1 MKHVKL
7 ILYILVG
14 LVVVV
19 IVVQNHSAMSTAVTF
34 RINTLFFGEKT
45 TSLVSLYA
53 IVFIT
58 FILGVVLTGIYGIVE
73 RFRLKKRIKVLAKEL
88 QEKESELNSL
98 RNLPITS
105 DDVGTIKTESVEK
118 E

>member
-14 LVVVV
+14 LVVVA
-19 IVVQNHSAMSTAVTF
+19 IVVQNHAAMSTAVKF

-45 TSLVSLYA
+45 TSLLSLYT
-53 IVFIT
+53 IVFVT
-58 FILGVVLTGIYGIVE
+58 FILGVILTGLYGIVE
-73 RFRLKKRIKVLAKEL
+73 QFRLKKRIRVLTKEL
-88 QEKESELNSL
+88 REKENELNSL

-105 DDVGTIKTESVEK
+105 DDVGTMKTESVEK